1 MVHHFDTLKFSHDFD
16 HKHADHCLY
25 TKKDIDGSPI
35 IFVLYIDDMLL
46 ARNKKIIVDAT
57 KGQPKSV
64 FMIKDLGNVKHIL
77 GMRISV
83 NRKDVLLFLSQEKY
97 TEKVLNSVLEFL
109 YLQILNL

>member
-1 MVHHFDTLKFSHDFD
+1 MTLIIT
-16 HKHADHCLY
+16 DHCVY

-35 IFVLYIDDMLL
+35 ILVLYIDDMFL
-46 ARNKKIIVDAT
+46 ARNKKISLDAT
-57 KGQPKSV
+57 KDQLKSV
-64 FMIKDLGNVKHIL
+64 FMIKDLVKHIL
-77 GMRISV
+77 GMGISV